1 MRSDRLIGGA
11 ATAIA
16 LLAIVVLAI
25 VVLVGSTPAD
35 AQTPYPTRPIECVI
49 PFAPGG
55 PTDTAIRIIQPQLS
69 ANLGVPLVLVN
80 KAGGGGALGMDAVAK
95 AKPDGYTLAATVRST
110 VTILPATQP
119 DVTYKLSD
127 FAVVGAF
134 AVDSQVVLVKAGS
147 PWKTLEELV
156 EFAKK
161 NPGKLSYG
169 TAGLGTNSFFTMELL
184 KLTYGLDMTHV
195 PFGGSGPVKNAVLGG
210 HVQVGAASLSPM
222 LSVLRSGDV
231 VALATSA
238 TKRIASIPNVPT
250 MTEKGQP
257 DASLSTWAE
266 IYAPAKTPKAV
277 VDRLAQTLEKTMK
290 DPAVVSAIE
299 KAGLVVEYHGPE
311 DTLKLIQ
318 RENEIVTRLAK
329 QLGLGK

>member
-1 MRSDRLIGGA
+1 MRGEAARAVRIRTLMVAVAAMVALAGVAPSGA
-11 ATAIA
+11 Q
-16 LLAIVVLAI
+16 VL
-25 VVLVGSTPAD
+25 
-35 AQTPYPTRPIECVI
+35 YPTRPIEFVI

-119 DVTYKLSD
+119 DITYKISD
-127 FAVVGAF
+127 FAVVGSYV
-134 AVDSQVVLVKAGS
+134 VDSQVILVKAGA
-147 PWKTLEELV
+147 PWKTLEDLIDH
-156 EFAKK
+156 AKK

-169 TAGLGTNSFFTMELL
+169 SAGLGTNSFFTMELL

-195 PFGGSGPVKNAVLGG
+195 PFGGSGPVKNALLGG
-210 HVQVGAASLSPM
+210 HVQVGAAALSPT
-222 LSVLRSGDV
+222 LSVIRSGDV
-231 VALATSA
+231 VALVTGAA
-238 TKRIASIPNVPT
+238 KRIATIPNVPT

-266 IYAPAKTPKAV
+266 IYAPAKTPRPIV
-277 VDRLAQTLEKTMK
+277 ERLAQALEKTMK

-299 KAGLVVEYHGPE
+299 RAGLVVEYHGPE

>member
-1 MRSDRLIGGA
+1 MRPDRLIA
-11 ATAIA
+11 VLATAIA
-16 LLAIVVLAI
+16 LLIVGA
-25 VVLVGSTPAD
+25 PAR
-35 AQTPYPTRPIECVI
+35 AQAPYPTRPIECVI

-55 PTDTAIRIIQPQLS
+55 PTDTAIRLIQPQLS
-69 ANLGVPLVLVN
+69 ANLGVPLVLIN

-119 DVTYKLSD
+119 DVTCKLSD
-127 FAVVGAF
+127 FAVVGAY
-134 AVDSQVVLVKAGS
+134 ALDSQVVLVKAGS

-156 EFAKK
+156 DYAKK
-161 NPGKLSYG
+161 NPGKLAYG
-169 TAGLGTNSFFTMELL
+169 TAGLGTNSFFTLELL
-184 KLTYGLDMTHV
+184 KLTSGLDMTHV

-222 LSVLRSGDV
+222 LSVLKSGDV
-231 VALATSA
+231 VALAISA
-238 TKRIASIPNVPT
+238 TKRIPTIPNVPT

-277 VDRLAQTLEKTMK
+277 VDRLAQALEKTMK
-290 DPAVVSAIE
+290 DPAVVVAIE
-299 KAGLVVEYHGPE
+299 KAGLIVEYHGPE
-311 DTLKLIQ
+311 ETLKLIQ

-329 QLGLGK
+329 QLNLGK

>member
-1 MRSDRLIGGA
+1 VTVLLGGGA
-11 ATAIA
+11 
-16 LLAIVVLAI
+16 
-25 VVLVGSTPAD
+25 PAG
-35 AQTPYPTRPIECVI
+35 AQAPYPTRPIECVI

-55 PTDTAIRIIQPQLS
+55 PTDTAIRIIQTQLS

-95 AKPDGYTLAATVRST
+95 AKPEGYTLAATVRST

-231 VALATSA
+231 VALVTSA
-238 TKRIASIPNVPT
+238 TKRIPSIPNVPT

-266 IYAPAKTPKAV
+266 IYAPAKTPRPIV
-277 VDRLAQTLEKTMK
+277 ERLAQALEKTMK

>member
-1 MRSDRLIGGA
+1 MVAVAAMVALAGVAPSGA
-11 ATAIA
+11 Q
-16 LLAIVVLAI
+16 VL
-25 VVLVGSTPAD
+25 
-35 AQTPYPTRPIECVI
+35 YPTRPIEFVI

-55 PTDTAIRIIQPQLS
+55 PTDTAIRIVQPQLS

-119 DVTYKLSD
+119 DITYKISD
-127 FAVVGAF
+127 FAVVGSYV
-134 AVDSQVVLVKAGS
+134 VDSQVILVKAGA
-147 PWKTLEELV
+147 PWKTLEDLIDH
-156 EFAKK
+156 AKK

-169 TAGLGTNSFFTMELL
+169 SAGLGTNSFFTMELL

-231 VALATSA
+231 VALVTSA
-238 TKRIASIPNVPT
+238 TRRIPSIPNVPT

-266 IYAPAKTPKAV
+266 IYAPAKTPKAI
-277 VDRLAQTLEKTMK
+277 VDRLAQALEKTMK
-290 DPAVVSAIE
+290 DPAVIAAIE
-299 KAGLVVEYHGPE
+299 KAGLVVEQHGPE
-311 DTLKLIQ
+311 ATLKLIQ
-318 RENEIVTRLAK
+318 RENEIVTRVAK

>member
-1 MRSDRLIGGA
+1 MALV
-11 ATAIA
+11 
-16 LLAIVVLAI
+16 LLAA
-25 VVLVGSTPAD
+25 GTPAR
-35 AQTPYPTRPIECVI
+35 AQAPYPTRPIECVI

-69 ANLGVPLVLVN
+69 ANLGAPLVLVN

-161 NPGKLSYG
+161 NPGKISYG

-231 VALATSA
+231 VALVTSA
-238 TKRIASIPNVPT
+238 TRRIPSIPNVPT

-266 IYAPAKTPKAV
+266 IYAPAKTPRPIV
-277 VDRLAQTLEKTMK
+277 ERLAQALEKTMK

-311 DTLKLIQ
+311 DTVKLIQ
-318 RENEIVTRLAK
+318 RENEIVTRLAR

>member
-1 MRSDRLIGGA
+1 MRSDRLIAAA
-11 ATAIA
+11 ATVMV
-16 LLAIVVLAI
+16 LLGAS
-25 VVLVGSTPAD
+25 GPAR
-35 AQTPYPTRPIECVI
+35 AQAPYPTRPIECVI

-119 DVTYKLSD
+119 DITYKISD
-127 FAVVGAF
+127 FAVVGSYV
-134 AVDSQVVLVKAGS
+134 VDSQVILVKAGA
-147 PWKTLEELV
+147 PWKTLEDLIDH
-156 EFAKK
+156 AKK

-169 TAGLGTNSFFTMELL
+169 SAGLGTNSFFTMELL

-195 PFGGSGPVKNAVLGG
+195 PFGGSGPVKNALLGG
-210 HVQVGAASLSPM
+210 HVQMGAAALSPT
-222 LSVLRSGDV
+222 LSVIRSGDV
-231 VALATSA
+231 VALVTGAA
-238 TKRIASIPNVPT
+238 KRMASIPSVPT

-266 IYAPAKTPKAV
+266 IYAPAKTSKAI
-277 VDRLAQTLEKTMK
+277 VDRLAQALEKTMK
-290 DPAVVSAIE
+290 DPAVASAIE
-299 KAGLVVEYHGPE
+299 KAGLV
-311 DTLKLIQ
+311 
-318 RENEIVTRLAK
+318 
-329 QLGLGK
+329 

>member
-1 MRSDRLIGGA
+1 MRDDRLIAAA
-11 ATAIA
+11 ATVMV
-16 LLAIVVLAI
+16 LLGA
-25 VVLVGSTPAD
+25 GGPAH
-35 AQTPYPTRPIECVI
+35 AQAPYPTRPIECVI
-49 PFAPGG
+49 PFPPRRA
-55 PTDTAIRIIQPQLS
+55 TDTATRTRITQPQLS
-69 ANLGVPLVLVN
+69 ATLGVPLVLVN

-127 FAVVGAF
+127 FAVVGAY
-134 AVDSQVVLVKAGS
+134 AVDSQVVLVKSGS

-169 TAGLGTNSFFTMELL
+169 TAGLGTNNLLHNALLQIHYRLDTHSFCPMELL

-210 HVQVGAASLSPM
+210 HVQVGAASLSSM

-238 TKRIASIPNVPT
+238 TRRIPSIPNVPT

-266 IYAPAKTPKAV
+266 LYAPAK
-277 VDRLAQTLEKTMK
+277 
-290 DPAVVSAIE
+290 
-299 KAGLVVEYHGPE
+299 
-311 DTLKLIQ
+311 
-318 RENEIVTRLAK
+318 
-329 QLGLGK
+329 

>member
-1 MRSDRLIGGA
+1 MRPDRLIVA
-11 ATAIA
+11 LSTAIA
-16 LLAIVVLAI
+16 LLISGAVRLQ
-25 VVLVGSTPAD
+25 PAR
-35 AQTPYPTRPIECVI
+35 AQAPYPTRPIECII

-55 PTDTAIRIIQPQLS
+55 PTDTAIRLIQPQLS

-119 DVTYKLSD
+119 DVTYKLGD
-127 FAVVGAF
+127 FAVVGAY
-134 AVDSQVVLVKAGS
+134 ALDSQVVLVKAGS

-156 EFAKK
+156 DYAKK

-222 LSVLRSGDV
+222 LSVLKSGDV
-231 VALATSA
+231 VALAISA
-238 TKRIASIPNVPT
+238 TKRIPSIPNVPT

-266 IYAPAKTPKAV
+266 IYAPAKTPKAAI
-277 VDRLAQTLEKTMK
+277 DRLAQALEKTMK

-311 DTLKLIQ
+311 ETLKLIQ
-318 RENEIVTRLAK
+318 RENDIVTRLAK